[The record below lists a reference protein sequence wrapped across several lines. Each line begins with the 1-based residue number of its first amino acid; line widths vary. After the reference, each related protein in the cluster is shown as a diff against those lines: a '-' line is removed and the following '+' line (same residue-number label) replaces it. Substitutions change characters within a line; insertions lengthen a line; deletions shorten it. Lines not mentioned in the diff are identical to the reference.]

1 MGQILSNP
9 VIDKE
14 IEFGNDDLTAFAVCA
29 MQGWRMSMEDTHVT
43 RLNLNDKDSDADH
56 IALYCVFDG
65 HGGASVAN
73 FCGERIENIVR
84 EQKTFQTGDLAQ
96 TITDAYLAADEELLG
111 QSSMS
116 DDRSG
121 CTATS
126 ILISRQ
132 KGVIICGNSGDSR
145 TVLSS
150 AGTAKALSFD
160 HKPTLPGETAR
171 INAAN
176 GFVQMDRVN
185 GNLALS
191 RAIGDFEYKSN
202 PRLLPH
208 EQIVTCVPDII
219 EHKINYEDDEFVV
232 LACDGI
238 WDCLSSQECID
249 IIHYGIHETN
259 MSLEQIASR
268 VVDVCCAP
276 STEGPGIGCDNM
288 SLVIVALLKG
298 SETLE
303 QWFTRIRAKNYTGR
317 DTFEN
322 KRREVFSFYDFSKD
336 KGDSENDPSGVFAVT
351 SPSKL
356 HAEKKKSIETGVTA
370 KDPVDNKRSTSSTG
384 GVIDFTSLESLLE
397 AGIKISQ
404 RPNGG
409 AQHFQGSALVD
420 MLASL
425 SEAAAGETGPQEKI
439 EDNEFTEDISKGQLK
454 EISK

>member
-9 VIDKE
+9 VIEKE
-14 IEFGNDDLTAFAVCA
+14 IESGNDELTAFALCA
-29 MQGWRMSMEDTHVT
+29 MQGWRMSMEDTHIA
-43 RLNLNDKDSDADH
+43 RLNLNDKASEEDH
-56 IALYCVFDG
+56 VAFYSVFDG
-65 HGGASVAN
+65 HGGSSVAN
-73 FCGERIENIVR
+73 FCGERLENLVR
-84 EQKTFQTGDLAQ
+84 DQKSFQAGELAQ
-96 TITDAYLAADEELLG
+96 VITDAYLAADEELLG

-126 ILISRQ
+126 VLISKG

-145 TVLSS
+145 TVLASG
-150 AGTAKALSFD
+150 GTAKALSYD
-160 HKPTLPGETAR
+160 HKPTLPSETAR
-171 INAAN
+171 ITAAN

-202 PRLLPH
+202 PKLLPH

-219 EHKINYEDDEFVV
+219 EHKINYDDDEFVI

-238 WDCLSSQECID
+238 WDCLSSQECVD

-259 MSLEQIASR
+259 MTLAEIASR
-268 VVDVCCAP
+268 IIDVCCAP

-288 SLVIVALLKG
+288 SLVIVALLKD
-298 SETLE
+298 SETLD
-303 QWFTRIRAKNYTGR
+303 QWFTRMRAKNYTDR
-317 DTFEN
+317 DSFET
-322 KRREVFSFYDFSKD
+322 KRREIFSFYDFSRD
-336 KGDSENDPSGVFAVT
+336 KGSSEDDPSGVFAVT
-351 SPSKL
+351 AAAKIENGNHST
-356 HAEKKKSIETGVTA
+356 ETGVTA
-370 KDPVDNKRSTSSTG
+370 KTPVDHTARGQSSPG
-384 GVIDFTSLESLLE
+384 GVIDFNSLESLLE

-425 SEAAAGETGPQEKI
+425 SEAAAGETNPQDKN
-439 EDNEFTEDISKGQLK
+439 EDNAFTESTSSG
-454 EISK
+454 EVSEVAE